1 MDQTVFPE
9 KGPIKKDDVDF
20 MGTKREK
27 ILDFGPIGGKTA
39 GDILPGSRFGSRT
52 SRQIALPETGSGS
65 EHPDEVMGRSEIVS
79 LASLMRHWVP
89 RPLCPSSV
97 QRMEGFRAL
106 CSMNIMLDKH
116 QLADIQLS

>member
-27 ILDFGPIGGKTA
+27 ILDFSPMRGKTA
-39 GDILPGSRFGSRT
+39 GDILPGSRFDSRT

-79 LASLMRHWVP
+79 LASLTRYCLP
-89 RPLCPSSV
+89 RRRFPAPPIGSSADGGV
-97 QRMEGFRAL
+97 
-106 CSMNIMLDKH
+106 SDIMCYEHDRRF
-116 QLADIQLS
+116 